1 MKLSLKTLAILLSAG
16 MMYACN
22 SGDNTSTTSTSDS
35 AVGSDKPSS
44 MDTTHATTDTSSTM
58 TSTPTASAEQD
69 FLNYAV
75 PANTKEI
82 MWLKAG
88 MDKGSKEIKQH
99 ASMMLKD
106 HKKLE
111 ASVKSLMASKPSFAM
126 PTVDT
131 TEAAN
136 AMSALAQTGAAWDK
150 AWADKMVD
158 EHTALLDQLKKAKAN
173 VKDAEL
179 AKLINST
186 IPVVESHLAMAKKLQ
201 DKQKK

>member
-16 MMYACN
+16 LMYACN
-22 SGDNTSTTSTSDS
+22 SGDTSTTTTSDTTM
-35 AVGSDKPSS
+35 GSDKPSS
-44 MDTTHATTDTSSTM
+44 MDTTHATTDTSSAT

-88 MDKGSKEIKQH
+88 VDKGNKEIKQH
-99 ASMMLKD
+99 SAMMLKD

-111 ASVKSLMASKPSFAM
+111 ASVKGFMAAKPSFAM
-126 PTVDT
+126 PAVDT
-131 TEAAN
+131 AEAAN
-136 AMSALAQTGAAWDK
+136 ALTAVAQTGAAWDK

-158 EHTALLDQLKKAKAN
+158 DHTALLDELKKAKGN

-179 AKLINST
+179 SKLIDGT

-201 DKQKK
+201 DKLKK